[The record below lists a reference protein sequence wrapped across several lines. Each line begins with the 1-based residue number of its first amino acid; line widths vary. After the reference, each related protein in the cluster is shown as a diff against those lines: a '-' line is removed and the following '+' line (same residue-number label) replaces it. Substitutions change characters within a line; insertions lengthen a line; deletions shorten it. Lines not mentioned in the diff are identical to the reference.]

1 MTIVIN
7 YQKPTS
13 RDFTGENVGVRL
25 TRADKQAIVA
35 LRDLLRPTVPMANYS
50 DIIRVALQ
58 TAPEALAEKAA
69 AAAQAVNAAGIAG

>member
-25 TRADKQAIVA
+25 TRADKQD
-35 LRDLLRPTVPMANYS
+35 RG
-50 DIIRVALQ
+50 
-58 TAPEALAEKAA
+58 AA
-69 AAAQAVNAAGIAG
+69 

>member
-50 DIIRVALQ
+50 RHYQGRSPDRSGSAR
-58 TAPEALAEKAA
+58 
-69 AAAQAVNAAGIAG
+69 

>member
-7 YQKPTS
+7 YQRPTS

-58 TAPEALAEKAA
+58 TAAEALAEKAA
-69 AAAQAVNAAGIAG
+69 LAVAHSGIAG

>member
-35 LRDLLRPTVPMANYS
+35 LRELLRPTVPMANYS
-50 DIIRVALQ
+50 DIVRVALQ
-58 TAPEALAEKAA
+58 TAAQALAEKAA
-69 AAAQAVNAAGIAG
+69 LAVTHAGIAG

>member
-1 MTIVIN
+1 
-7 YQKPTS
+7 
-13 RDFTGENVGVRL
+13 
-25 TRADKQAIVA
+25 
-35 LRDLLRPTVPMANYS
+35 MANYS